1 MSFQF
6 PALARTARQL
16 ATCAAWLAA
25 FADPAVADT
34 PLYDNGRWAVV
45 GATDPGPDPSDIA
58 VSIDGV
64 PAGSFSELKLYF
76 GFTGAGFPQ
85 VFSITGRGA
94 MRASLPPPGEFGGSF
109 WLTRYWDCAI
119 GLVPSLVIT
128 QLNLVV
134 DTKHPQGLNFQGAV
148 SNLTSFGAS
157 DLRLRFPAPSFNEV
171 MVEVSYTLVATRDF
185 CVDSSRQSLEEGF
198 QVARMTTTFIDNNE
212 KLSDFFRYNTRLVGC
227 NGWGCWKGSG
237 SVCGSLHNED
247 SQLVC
252 FDDKLTDPGL
262 MLGHQSSFPQRHAG
276 VEGHLRLAEG
286 QHAESAGRIVL
297 LGRPGR
303 AQCRTLGQLARREEL
318 VQSWQEGRQ
327 VPVRHEGDP
336 AVERLSVQRGRVFL
350 RRAGP
355 GRDRS
360 TGRARP
366 CAS

>member
-1 MSFQF
+1 VSFQF
-6 PALARTARQL
+6 PAPARTARQL
-16 ATCAAWLAA
+16 ATCATWLVA

-45 GATDPGPDPSDIA
+45 GASDPGPDPSNIA

-64 PAGSFSELKLYF
+64 AAGNFSELKLYF

-85 VFSITGRGA
+85 VFSITGRGE

-134 DTKHPQGLNFQGAV
+134 DTKNPQGLIFQGAV

-157 DLRLRFPAPSFNEV
+157 DFRLRFPAPSFNEV
-171 MVEVSYTLVATRDF
+171 MVEVNYTLVATRDF
-185 CVDSSRQSLEEGF
+185 CVDSSRQSLDDEF
-198 QVARMTTTFIDNNE
+198 QVARMTTRFIDSSE
-212 KLSDFFRYNTRLVGC
+212 KQSDFFRYNTRLVEC

-262 MLGHQSSFPQRHAG
+262 MLGHQSSSP
-276 VEGHLRLAEG
+276 
-286 QHAESAGRIVL
+286 
-297 LGRPGR
+297 
-303 AQCRTLGQLARREEL
+303 
-318 VQSWQEGRQ
+318 
-327 VPVRHEGDP
+327 
-336 AVERLSVQRGRVFL
+336 
-350 RRAGP
+350 
-355 GRDRS
+355 RS
-360 TGRARP
+360 TPTLKVVFGSPKGTQLNPQGESFFSEDPDVHNVGLWGNWRGAKNSYKAGKKVGKFQYVMRVTPPSNDFP
-366 CAS
+366 CNAAACF